1 MDANEIARQRGA
13 QLHVEAVAR
22 GHDPWAAYK
31 FACAEAE
38 RREIGVESTAPD
50 AVQLDGARA
59 VFIPRDRL
67 ILHENV
73 GSSFEQAFL
82 VAHEIGHVELGDN
95 PDDGEGVVEIDP
107 ARVSEPSLVGID
119 RVVDYGRKQRR
130 EVQMDLFAR
139 EFLLPRSVV
148 RRLHIENGLT
158 ASDIATR
165 LGAPFEVVAQQLF
178 DALLLPDVA
187 ETAEP
192 PKKEY
197 PPNDLQRIASSHR
210 GKAYLL
216 EAGPGT
222 GKTQTLT
229 LRVQGLL
236 ADGVDPRRILVLTF
250 SNKAAGEMAER
261 IGRNHKDAA
270 AAMWIGTFHA
280 FGLDFV
286 RRFYSELGLPKD
298 PRMMDRTE
306 AVELLEEEFP
316 RLGLVHYRNIY
327 DPTQTISNMLS
338 AISRAKDE
346 VVDETQYAAL
356 AEEMRRKAKTTDEV
370 EAAERAFEVSRVYAA
385 YEKIK
390 RKAACIDF
398 GDLVSLPVRLL
409 ESVPSIRKHF
419 ENLYE
424 HVLVDEYQ
432 DVNRS
437 SIRLLAALRGD
448 GDNLWVVGDV
458 KQSIFRFRGASS
470 FNMPRFGKSDF
481 VGGKRG
487 RLKRNY
493 RSVGEIVDA
502 FSSFAVGMKVGDGES
517 GLEADR
523 DNSGNRPEL
532 RLMPEGDQ
540 QTGAVADA
548 IEEMRK
554 AGHTYRD
561 QAVLCTGNEKLS
573 TMALELER
581 VGIPVLFLGSL
592 FERPEVKD
600 LFALLTILTD
610 SRAMGLVRVACWP
623 EFEMPMADVAALLE
637 HLRES
642 NGNPGEWLNNQE
654 QLPHLSGDGQRG
666 VATLSTALAGFD
678 RQSQPWK
685 ILATILLDRTR
696 IAAQIGASVSIADR
710 TRGIAIWQLMNFIRG
725 QPAGSGLPIT
735 RLLDRVRRLL
745 RLGDD
750 RDLRQ
755 LPSTAQGIDAVR
767 LMTIHGAKG
776 LEFPVIHIPGMNADT
791 IPRTATPPA
800 CLPPDGMIEGG
811 EGSALEVFRAG
822 QAEEQECLFFV
833 AVSRARDRL
842 VLYAPTKKG
851 GRQSR
856 PSPFLEKLGLGLL
869 QKSIGVQRPVPPP
882 AEAADIQLSIDGGM
896 RFDGHQLALYESCPR
911 RFFYTHVLRVG
922 GRRTATLFMQMHE
935 AVRVV
940 FQSVIA
946 GEVTTGGET
955 LSQKVSEEFARMGLV
970 EHGYEAEYKA
980 LAMAMLRYF
989 VSTREK
995 HRVEAPAAF
1004 ILNFGGEQ
1012 IIVLPDDVLVR
1023 SDGSRVFRKIRTGHS
1038 RSTEIEDVA
1047 AAAFVMAIRQA
1058 FPDAEI
1064 ELVHLSDETATPVS
1078 LTRKKLENRRE
1089 KIAEFLAAMRRGRF
1103 PANPSGYA
1111 CPGCPAFFIC
1121 GPTPA
1126 GVLPKK
1132 F

>member
-1 MDANEIARQRGA
+1 MDANELARQKA
-13 QLHVEAVAR
+13 SQLHFEAVAR
-22 GHDPWAAYK
+22 GLDPWDAYA
-31 FACAEAE
+31 FARAEAE
-38 RREIGVESTAPD
+38 RREITVESTVPD

-59 VFIPRDRL
+59 VFIPRDRS
-67 ILHENV
+67 IIHENI
-73 GSSFEQAFL
+73 GTAFDQAFL
-82 VAHEIGHVELGDN
+82 VAHEVGHVELGDD
-95 PDDGEGVVEIDP
+95 PESREGAVEIDP
-107 ARVSEPSLVGID
+107 ARVSEPSPVGID

-148 RRLHIENGLT
+148 RKFHIEDGLT
-158 ASDIATR
+158 ASEIATR

-178 DALLLPDVA
+178 DALLLPAVV
-187 ETAEP
+187 ETAKA
-192 PKKEY
+192 PKKEI
-197 PPNDLQRIASSHR
+197 PPNELQRIAAAHR
-210 GKAYLL
+210 GEAYLL

-222 GKTQTLT
+222 GKTQTLS
-229 LRVQGLL
+229 LRVEGLL
-236 ADGVDPRRILVLTF
+236 TDGVDPRRILVLTF

-261 IGRNHKDAA
+261 IGRKHKEAA

-280 FGLDFV
+280 FGLDIV

-306 AVELLEEEFP
+306 AAELLEKEFP
-316 RLGLVHYRNIY
+316 RLDLKHYRNIY
-327 DPTQTISNMLS
+327 DPTQTITNMLS

-356 AEEMRRKAKTTDEV
+356 AEKMLRKAKTPDEV
-370 EAAERAFEVSRVYAA
+370 DAAERALEVSRVYAA
-385 YEKIK
+385 YETLK

-409 ESVPSIRKHF
+409 ESVPSVRDHF
-419 ENLYE
+419 QNLYE

-437 SIRLLAALRGD
+437 SIRLLAALRGS
-448 GDNLWVVGDV
+448 GGNLWAVGDV
-458 KQSIFRFRGASS
+458 KQSIYRFRGASS
-470 FNMPRFGKSDF
+470 FNIPRFGKTDF
-481 VGGKRG
+481 DGGKRG

-502 FSSFAVGMKVGDGES
+502 FSSFAVGMKVGDAES

-523 DNSGNRPEL
+523 GKSGKRPEI
-532 RLMPEGDQ
+532 RFMPESDQ

-554 AGHTYRD
+554 SGYSYRD
-561 QAVLCTGNEKLS
+561 QAVICTGNEKLS

-600 LFALLTILTD
+600 LFAFLSILTD

-623 EFEMPMADVAALLE
+623 EFRMPMADVAVVLE

-642 NGNPGEWLNNQE
+642 DGKAGEWLTDRE
-654 QLPHLSGDGQRG
+654 LITGLSEEGQRG
-666 VATLSTALAGFD
+666 VAALATALAGFD
-678 RQSQPWK
+678 RSSQPWK

-696 IAAQIGASVSIADR
+696 IAAGIAASDAIADR
-710 TRGIAIWQLMNFIRG
+710 TRGIAIWQLMNFVKVQPGG
-725 QPAGSGLPIT
+725 QGLPIT

-750 RDLRQ
+750 RDLRH
-755 LPSTAQGIDAVR
+755 LPAAAQGIDAVR

-791 IPRTATPPA
+791 LPRTGVAPA
-800 CLPPDGMIEGG
+800 CMPPDGMIEGG
-811 EGSALEVFRAG
+811 EGNGLEIFRAG
-822 QAEEQECLFFV
+822 ETEEQECLFFV

-842 VLYAPTKKG
+842 LLYAPTKKS

-856 PSPFLEKLGLGLL
+856 PSPFLEKLGLHLPDRT
-869 QKSIGVQRPVPPP
+869 IGVKTVVPPA
-882 AEAADIQLSIDGGM
+882 AESADVELAIDGGM
-896 RFDGHQLALYESCPR
+896 RFNGHQLALYDSCPR

-922 GRRTATLFMQMHE
+922 GRRTVTMFMQMHE

-940 FQSVIA
+940 YQSVVA
-946 GEVTTGGET
+946 GEVATNAEGLG
-955 LSQKVSEEFARMGLV
+955 QKVGEEFIKQGLV
-970 EHGYEAEYKA
+970 EHGYEADYKG
-980 LAMAMLRYF
+980 LAMAMLLYF
-989 VSTREK
+989 VSTRDK
-995 HRVEAPAAF
+995 HRAEPPAALS
-1004 ILNFGGEQ
+1004 LNFGEEQ
-1012 IIVLPDDVLVR
+1012 IIVLPDDVVVR
-1023 SDGSRVFRKIRTGHS
+1023 SDGRRIFRKIRTGHGGS
-1038 RSTEIEDVA
+1038 KECEDVS
-1047 AAAFVMAIRQA
+1047 AAAFALAARQA
-1058 FPDAEI
+1058 FPDAVI
-1064 ELVHLSDETATPVS
+1064 ELVHLADETTTPVS
-1078 LTRKKLENRRE
+1078 LTPRKLDNRRE
-1089 KIAEFLAAMRRGRF
+1089 KLAEFLTAIRQGRF
-1103 PANPSGYA
+1103 PANPSAYI

>member
-1 MDANEIARQRGA
+1 MDANELARQRAA
-13 QLHVEAVAR
+13 QLHFEAVAR
-22 GHDPWAAYK
+22 GLDPWKSYAFAA
-31 FACAEAE
+31 AEAE
-38 RREIGVESTAPD
+38 RREISVESAAPD

-73 GSSFEQAFL
+73 GNSFDQAFL
-82 VAHEIGHVELGDN
+82 VAHEIGHVELGDD
-95 PDDGEGVVEIDP
+95 PDRGEDVVEIDP
-107 ARVSEPSLVGID
+107 ARISEPSPVGID

-139 EFLLPRSVV
+139 EFFLPRSVV
-148 RRLHIENGLT
+148 RKLHIEDGLT
-158 ASDIATR
+158 ASDIAAR

-178 DALLLPDVA
+178 DALLLPAVVQA
-187 ETAEP
+187 AEP

-197 PPNDLQRIASSHR
+197 PPNELQRTAAAHR

-222 GKTQTLT
+222 GKTQTLA
-229 LRVQGLL
+229 LRVESLL
-236 ADGVDPRRILVLTF
+236 AGGVDPRRILVLTF
-250 SNKAAGEMAER
+250 SNKAASEMAER
-261 IGRNHKDAA
+261 IGRKHKEA

-280 FGLDFV
+280 FGLDIV

-306 AVELLEEEFP
+306 AAELLENEFP

-327 DPTQTISNMLS
+327 DPTQTISNVLA

-346 VVDETQYAAL
+346 VIDEARYAAL
-356 AEEMRRKAKTTDEV
+356 AEEMRRKAKTIEDV
-370 EAAERAFEVSRVYAA
+370 EAAERALEVSRIYAA
-385 YEKIK
+385 YEKLK

-409 ESVPSIRKHF
+409 ETIPSIREHF
-419 ENLYE
+419 RNHYE

-437 SIRLLAALRGD
+437 SIRLLAALRG
-448 GDNLWVVGDV
+448 GGENLWSVGDV
-458 KQSIFRFRGASS
+458 KQSIYRFRGASS
-470 FNMPRFGKSDF
+470 FNIPRFGNADF
-481 VGGKRG
+481 IGGERG

-493 RSVGEIVDA
+493 RSVGEIVEA
-502 FSSFAVGMKVGDGES
+502 FSSFAVSMKVGDAEG

-523 DNSGNRPEL
+523 GNSSIRPEL
-532 RLMPEGDQ
+532 RFLAEGDH

-554 AGHTYRD
+554 AGYSYRD

-573 TMALELER
+573 MMALELER

-592 FERPEVKD
+592 FERPEVRD
-600 LFALLTILTD
+600 MFALLTILTD
-610 SRAMGLVRVACWP
+610 PRAMGLVRVACWS
-623 EFEMPMADVAALLE
+623 EFKMPMADVAAVLE

-642 NGNPGEWLNNQE
+642 DGKPGEWLSNQE
-654 QLPHLSGDGQRG
+654 QIFKLSESGQRG
-666 VATLSTALAGFD
+666 VAALSTALAGFD

-685 ILATILLDRTR
+685 VLATMLLDRTR
-696 IAAQIGASVSIADR
+696 IAAQVGASVSIADR
-710 TRGIAIWQLMNFIRG
+710 TRGIAIWQLMNFIRA
-725 QPAGSGLPIT
+725 QPPSQGLPIT

-755 LPSTAQGIDAVR
+755 LPSATQGIDAVR
-767 LMTIHGAKG
+767 LMTIHGSKG
-776 LEFPVIHIPGMNADT
+776 LEFPIIHIPGMNADT
-791 IPRTATPPA
+791 IPRTAAAPP

-811 EGSALEVFRAG
+811 EGSALEIFRAG

-842 VLYAPTKKG
+842 LLYAPAKKG

-856 PSPFLEKLGLGLL
+856 PSPFLEKLGPGLF
-869 QKSIGVQRPVPPP
+869 QRNIEVQRIVPAA
-882 AEAADIQLSIDGGM
+882 AEAADIELAVEGGL
-896 RFDGHQLALYESCPR
+896 RFNGHQLALYDSCPR

-922 GRRTATLFMQMHE
+922 GRRTVTMFMQMHE

-940 FQSVIA
+940 FQSVVA
-946 GEVTTGGET
+946 GEVMTSDEVLG
-955 LSQKVSEEFARMGLV
+955 QKVGEEFARQGLV
-970 EHGYEAEYKA
+970 GQGYESDYKV

-995 HRVEAPAAF
+995 HQAEATAAL
-1004 ILNFGGEQ
+1004 ILYFGEEQ
-1012 IIVLPDDVLVR
+1012 IIVLPDDVVVR
-1023 SDGSRVFRKIRTGHS
+1023 SDGSRVFRRIRTGHS
-1038 RSTEIEDVA
+1038 RSTEIEDVS
-1047 AAAFVMAIRQA
+1047 AAAFVLAARQA
-1058 FPDAEI
+1058 FPDAVV
-1064 ELVHLSDETATPVS
+1064 ELVHLADETSTPVS
-1078 LTRKKLENRRE
+1078 LTRRKLDNRRE
-1089 KIAEFLAAMRRGRF
+1089 KLAEFLAAIRQGRF
-1103 PANPSGYA
+1103 PANPSGYV

-1121 GPTPA
+1121 GPTPSGA
-1126 GVLPKK
+1126 LLKK

>member
-1 MDANEIARQRGA
+1 MDANEIVRQRGA

-22 GHDPWAAYK
+22 GHNPWGAYK

-73 GSSFEQAFL
+73 GSSFDQAFL

-139 EFLLPRSVV
+139 EFLLPRLVV
-148 RRLHIENGLT
+148 RRLHIEDGMT

-178 DALLLPDVA
+178 DTLLLPDVV

-192 PKKEY
+192 QKREY
-197 PPNDLQRIASSHR
+197 PPNDLQRIAADHR

-229 LRVQGLL
+229 LRVQSLL
-236 ADGVDPRRILVLTF
+236 AEGVDPRRILVLTF
-250 SNKAAGEMAER
+250 SNKAAGDMAER
-261 IGRNHKDAA
+261 IGRNHKEAA

-327 DPTQTISNMLS
+327 DPTQTISNILA

-356 AEEMRRKAKTTDEV
+356 AEDMRRKAKTTDEV
-370 EAAERAFEVSRVYAA
+370 EAAERAFEVRRVYAA

-409 ESVPSIRKHF
+409 ESVPSIREHF
-419 ENLYE
+419 KNLYE

-448 GDNLWVVGDV
+448 GENLWAVGDV
-458 KQSIFRFRGASS
+458 KQSIYRFRGASS

-548 IEEMRK
+548 IEEMRT

-623 EFEMPMADVAALLE
+623 EFEMPMADVAAVLE

-642 NGNPGEWLNNQE
+642 NGNPGEWLRNQE
-654 QLPHLSGDGQRG
+654 QLPQLSKDGQRG
-666 VATLSTALAGFD
+666 VAALSTALAGFD
-678 RQSQPWK
+678 RQSHPWK
-685 ILATILLDRTR
+685 ILATMLLDRTR
-696 IAAQIGASVSIADR
+696 IAAQIGASVSITDR

-735 RLLDRVRRLL
+735 RLLDR
-745 RLGDD
+745 
-750 RDLRQ
+750 
-755 LPSTAQGIDAVR
+755 
-767 LMTIHGAKG
+767 
-776 LEFPVIHIPGMNADT
+776 
-791 IPRTATPPA
+791 
-800 CLPPDGMIEGG
+800 
-811 EGSALEVFRAG
+811 
-822 QAEEQECLFFV
+822 
-833 AVSRARDRL
+833 
-842 VLYAPTKKG
+842 
-851 GRQSR
+851 
-856 PSPFLEKLGLGLL
+856 
-869 QKSIGVQRPVPPP
+869 
-882 AEAADIQLSIDGGM
+882 
-896 RFDGHQLALYESCPR
+896 
-911 RFFYTHVLRVG
+911 
-922 GRRTATLFMQMHE
+922 
-935 AVRVV
+935 
-940 FQSVIA
+940 
-946 GEVTTGGET
+946 
-955 LSQKVSEEFARMGLV
+955 
-970 EHGYEAEYKA
+970 
-980 LAMAMLRYF
+980 
-989 VSTREK
+989 
-995 HRVEAPAAF
+995 
-1004 ILNFGGEQ
+1004 
-1012 IIVLPDDVLVR
+1012 
-1023 SDGSRVFRKIRTGHS
+1023 
-1038 RSTEIEDVA
+1038 
-1047 AAAFVMAIRQA
+1047 
-1058 FPDAEI
+1058 
-1064 ELVHLSDETATPVS
+1064 
-1078 LTRKKLENRRE
+1078 
-1089 KIAEFLAAMRRGRF
+1089 
-1103 PANPSGYA
+1103 
-1111 CPGCPAFFIC
+1111 
-1121 GPTPA
+1121 
-1126 GVLPKK
+1126 
-1132 F
+1132 